1 VSIDTHV
8 RISPEV
14 YKLLQQRAQEAQST
28 PDAIAETALR
38 LQLGNTIHIEQRRTP
53 YGVQAYLRGTR
64 VAVRHVAAFL
74 KAGRSAEEIIRVGL
88 PHLQP
93 ACIYEAIA
101 YYYDHQAE
109 IDAELDAQSEQAVQ
123 QQLRRLLSPEQYTQL
138 TGRAA

>member
-1 VSIDTHV
+1 MSMDTHV
-8 RISPEV
+8 KISPEV

-74 KAGRSAEEIIRVGL
+74 KAGRTVEEIIRAGL

-93 ACIYEAIA
+93 ASIYEAIA

-138 TGRAA
+138 TGRPA

>member
-1 VSIDTHV
+1 MSIDTHV

>member
-1 VSIDTHV
+1 MDTHV
-8 RISPEV
+8 KISTEV

-74 KAGRSAEEIIRVGL
+74 KAGRTAEEIIRIGL
-88 PHLQP
+88 PHLPP
-93 ACIYEAIA
+93 ASIYEAIA

-109 IDAELDAQSEQAVQ
+109 IDAELDAQSDQAIH
-123 QQLRRLLSPEQYTQL
+123 QQLRQLLSPEQYTQV
-138 TGRAA
+138 TRRPA